1 MAGYQAGGKGLKI
14 DKSLLWQELIGKLPE
29 LLKVGIVFSLFAWLF
44 YNNLFVIVF
53 FLPFYKPVGKY
64 LKKNGNRKKT
74 EEGNM
79 QFKDFLHSLS
89 ASMRA
94 GYAVENAF
102 YEAYQELAEL
112 YGKNAFI
119 PKELA
124 RMLHQ
129 MKLNRPAEEV
139 LEEFGKRS
147 GLEDA
152 KNFAG
157 IFKAAKRSSG
167 NLSTIM
173 SNTAETIGKKLE
185 TQREIQVLVQEKRY
199 EQKVMNLMPLAIIL
213 YLRLG
218 NGEFMEILYTSLT
231 GKVLMTICLL
241 IYLVAYCMAEK
252 IVNIKM

>member
-1 MAGYQAGGKGLKI
+1 M
-14 DKSLLWQELIGKLPE
+14 
-29 LLKVGIVFSLFAWLF
+29 
-44 YNNLFVIVF
+44 
-53 FLPFYKPVGKY
+53 
-64 LKKNGNRKKT
+64 KKNGNRKKT

-185 TQREIQVLVQEKRY
+185 TDRKSVV
-199 EQKVMNLMPLAIIL
+199 
-213 YLRLG
+213 
-218 NGEFMEILYTSLT
+218 
-231 GKVLMTICLL
+231 
-241 IYLVAYCMAEK
+241 
-252 IVNIKM
+252 